1 MKPHINPTYAAYIG
15 IDWADQKHDICLQA
29 ADADAREFTVL
40 AHRPD
45 AIEAWAL
52 SLKQRFQGQPI
63 AICLELA
70 KGPLVYALQKYDVL
84 DVFPVNPSTLA
95 KYRQA
100 FTPSHAKDDP
110 SDAQLQLE
118 LLMQHRD
125 KLKALQPQGVEMR
138 TLQCLVEQRRG
149 LVDDRVRV
157 SNQLTYALKQY
168 YPQVLEWFKEKD
180 TKVFCDFLS
189 RWPTLKQAR
198 LARKATLVAFFHEHN
213 VRYPNVIEA
222 RISAI
227 KEATPLTDDVSVILP
242 HQLLVQALVQQL
254 RALLDAIERFDVQIA
269 TFAQSL
275 PDYALFQVL
284 PGAGP
289 IYAPRL
295 LAAFGEQRERYHSA
309 AELQKYAGVAPV
321 TERSGKKCWIHW
333 RLQCPK
339 FLRQTFVEWAAE
351 TIPRSFW
358 AGAYYRQQREKGC
371 SHQVAVRALAFKWIR
386 ILFRCWQTRTP
397 YDESVYLNSLRRRGS
412 PLLNSIGEAA
422 KMT

>member
-1 MKPHINPTYAAYIG
+1 MKPQIDQAYAACIG

-29 ADADAREFTVL
+29 ANAESREFSVL

-45 AIEAWAL
+45 TIEAWAL

-63 AICLELA
+63 AVCLELT
-70 KGPLVYALQKYDVL
+70 KGPLVYALQKYDFFVL
-84 DVFPVNPSTLA
+84 FPVNPATLA

-110 SDAQLQLE
+110 SDARLQLE

-125 KLKALQPQGVEMR
+125 KLKALHPEGVEMR
-138 TLQCLVEQRRG
+138 TLQRLVEQRRS

-157 SNQLTYALKQY
+157 TNQLTYALKQY

-180 TKVFCDFLS
+180 TRVFCDFLS

-198 LARKATLVAFFHEHN
+198 LARNATLQTFFHKHN
-213 VRYPNVIEA
+213 VRYSKVIEV

-227 KEATPLTDDVSVILP
+227 KASTPLTNDVSVILP

-254 RALLDAIERFDVQIA
+254 RALLDAIECFDKQIVSFSQ
-269 TFAQSL
+269 TL
-275 PDYALFQVL
+275 PDYVLFQSL

-295 LAAFGEQRERYHSA
+295 LAAFGEQRERYHGA
-309 AELQKYAGVAPV
+309 DEIQKYAGIAPV

-351 TIPRSFW
+351 TIPQPEAMEAMRMRAMADVPPRSRR
-358 AGAYYRQQREKGC
+358 AGCFVGVCA
-371 SHQVAVRALAFKWIR
+371 
-386 ILFRCWQTRTP
+386 
-397 YDESVYLNSLRRRGS
+397 
-412 PLLNSIGEAA
+412 
-422 KMT
+422 

>member
-1 MKPHINPTYAAYIG
+1 MKPQINHAYAAYIG
-15 IDWADQKHDICLQA
+15 IDWADQKHDVCLQA
-29 ADADAREFTVL
+29 AGANEREFTVL
-40 AHRPD
+40 VHRPD
-45 AIEAWAL
+45 TIAAWAL

-63 AICLELA
+63 AVCLELA
-70 KGPLVYALQKYDVL
+70 KGPLVYALQKYDFLVL
-84 DVFPVNPSTLA
+84 FPVNPSTVA

-100 FTPSHAKDDP
+100 FTPSNAKDDP

-125 KLKALQPQGVEMR
+125 KLKPLQPQGVEMR

-149 LVDDRVRV
+149 LVNDRVRV
-157 SNQLTYALKQY
+157 TNQLTYALKQY
-168 YPQVLEWFKEKD
+168 FPQVLEWFKEKD

-189 RWPTLKQAR
+189 RWSTLKQAR
-198 LARKATLVAFFHEHN
+198 QARKATLEKFFREHN

-222 RISAI
+222 RVSAI
-227 KEATPLTDDVSVILP
+227 KVATPLTNDTSVILP
-242 HQLLVQALVQQL
+242 HQILAQALVQQL
-254 RALLDAIERFDVQIA
+254 RALLDAIERFDAQIA
-269 TFAQSL
+269 AFAQTL
-275 PDYALFQVL
+275 PDYALFQAL

-295 LAAFGEQRERYHSA
+295 LAAFGEQRERYRNA
-309 AELQKYAGVAPV
+309 AEVQKYAGVAPV
-321 TERSGKKCWIHW
+321 TERSGKKCWVHW

-371 SHQVAVRALAFKWIR
+371 SHQAALRALAYKWIR
-386 ILFRCWQTRTP
+386 ILYRCWKTRTP
-397 YDESVYLNSLRRRGS
+397 YDESTYLNSLRRRSS
-412 PLLNSIGEAA
+412 PLLNSMGEAA
-422 KMT
+422 KTT

>member
-1 MKPHINPTYAAYIG
+1 MNPPINHTYAAYIG

-45 AIEAWAL
+45 TIEAWAL

-63 AICLELA
+63 AVCLELV
-70 KGPLVYALQKYDVL
+70 KGPLVYALQKYDFLVL
-84 DVFPVNPSTLA
+84 FPVNPSTLA

-100 FTPSHAKDDP
+100 FTPSNAKDDP

-125 KLKALQPQGVEMR
+125 KLKPLQPEGVEMR

-149 LVDDRVRV
+149 LVNDRVRV
-157 SNQLTYALKQY
+157 TNQLTYALKQY
-168 YPQVLEWFKEKD
+168 FPQVLEWFKDKD
-180 TKVFCDFLS
+180 TLVFCDFLS
-189 RWPTLKQAR
+189 RWSTLKQAR
-198 LARKATLVAFFHEHN
+198 LARKITLETFFRDHN
-213 VRYPNVIEA
+213 VRYPKVIEA
-222 RISAI
+222 RVSAI
-227 KEATPLTDDVSVILP
+227 KAATPLTHDVSVILP
-242 HQLLVQALVQQL
+242 HQLLVQALTQQL
-254 RALLDAIERFDVQIA
+254 RGLLDAIEHFDTHIA
-269 TFAQSL
+269 ALTQSL
-275 PDYALFQVL
+275 PDYALFQAL

-295 LAAFGEQRERYHSA
+295 LAAFGEQRGRYQSA
-309 AELQKYAGVAPV
+309 AQIQKYAGIAPV

-358 AGAYYRQQREKGC
+358 AGAYYRQQRGKGC
-371 SHQVAVRALAFKWIR
+371 SHQAALRALAFKWIR
-386 ILFRCWQTRTP
+386 ILYRCWQSRTP
-397 YDESVYLNSLRRRGS
+397 YDESTYLNSLKRRGS
-412 PLLNSIGEAA
+412 PLLNSITEAA
-422 KMT
+422 KN

>member
-1 MKPHINPTYAAYIG
+1 MKPPTNHTYAAYIG

-29 ADADAREFTVL
+29 ADADAREFSVL

-45 AIEAWAL
+45 TIEAWAL

-63 AICLELA
+63 AVCLELV
-70 KGPLVYALQKYDVL
+70 KGPLVYALQKYDFLVL
-84 DVFPVNPSTLA
+84 FPVNPSTLA

-100 FTPSHAKDDP
+100 FTPSNAKDDP

-125 KLKALQPQGVEMR
+125 KLKPLQPEGVEMR

-149 LVDDRVRV
+149 LVNDRVRV
-157 SNQLTYALKQY
+157 TNQLTYALKQY
-168 YPQVLEWFKEKD
+168 FPQVLEWFKDKD
-180 TKVFCDFLS
+180 TLVFCDFLS
-189 RWPTLKQAR
+189 RWSTLKQAR
-198 LARKATLVAFFHEHN
+198 LARKITLETFFRDHN
-213 VRYPNVIEA
+213 VRYPKVIEA
-222 RISAI
+222 RVSAI
-227 KEATPLTDDVSVILP
+227 KAATPLTNDVSVILP
-242 HQLLVQALVQQL
+242 HQLLVQALTQQL
-254 RALLDAIERFDVQIA
+254 RVLLDAIEHFDTHIA
-269 TFAQSL
+269 ALTQSL
-275 PDYALFQVL
+275 PDYALFQAL

-295 LAAFGEQRERYHSA
+295 LAAFGEQRGRYQSA
-309 AELQKYAGVAPV
+309 AQVQKYAGVAPV

-358 AGAYYRQQREKGC
+358 AGAYYRQQRGKGC
-371 SHQVAVRALAFKWIR
+371 SHQAALRALAFKWIR
-386 ILFRCWQTRTP
+386 ILYRCWQSRTP
-397 YDESVYLNSLRRRGS
+397 YDESTYLNSLKRHGS
-412 PLLNSIGEAA
+412 PLLNSIREAA
-422 KMT
+422 KN

>member
-1 MKPHINPTYAAYIG
+1 MKPQINQAYAAYIG

-29 ADADAREFTVL
+29 VGTDAREFRVL
-40 AHRPD
+40 AHRPES
-45 AIEAWAL
+45 IEAWAL

-63 AICLELA
+63 AVCLELT
-70 KGPLVYALQKYDVL
+70 KGPLVYALQKYDFFVL
-84 DVFPVNPSTLA
+84 FPVNPATLA

-100 FTPSHAKDDP
+100 FTPSNAKDDP
-110 SDAQLQLE
+110 SDARLQLE

-125 KLKALQPQGVEMR
+125 KLKALHPEGVEMR

-157 SNQLTYALKQY
+157 TNQLTYALKQY
-168 YPQVLEWFKEKD
+168 FPHVLEWFKDKD
-180 TKVFCDFLS
+180 TRVFCDFIS
-189 RWPTLKQAR
+189 RWSTLKQAQQ
-198 LARKATLVAFFHEHN
+198 ARKTTLETFFREHN
-213 VRYPNVIEA
+213 VRYPKVIEA
-222 RISAI
+222 RVSAI
-227 KEATPLTDDVSVILP
+227 KGATPLTHDASVIVP
-242 HQLLVQALVQQL
+242 HQLLAHARVQQL
-254 RALLDAIERFDVQIA
+254 RALLDAIERFDAQIA
-269 TFAQSL
+269 AFAQTL
-275 PDYALFQVL
+275 PDYAFFQAL

-289 IYAPRL
+289 VYAPRL
-295 LAAFGEQRERYHSA
+295 LAAFGEQRERYPRA
-309 AELQKYAGVAPV
+309 ADVQQYAGVAPV

-358 AGAYYRQQREKGC
+358 AGAYYRQQRDKGC
-371 SHQVAVRALAFKWIR
+371 SHQVALRALAFKWIR

-397 YDESVYLNSLRRRGS
+397 YDESTYLNSLGRRGS

-422 KMT
+422 KTT